1 MTLSF
6 NGHDLESIAIC
17 GDPQISIFNFQPE
30 FKDMKSRN
38 GSLFVGTKLG
48 ASTVELTV
56 CVTGNASERRAKLS
70 TLGSWLVVDSP
81 KQLVLP
87 DTPDRYYLAVPSG
100 AVDMKRGYDGEYAQL
115 TFTLT
120 DPTAY
125 STQLRSVTS
134 VSGVAACNVLGNA
147 PTEFVITN
155 VDGGTVTPG
164 SIDPQFA
171 ANYWSVSNGSAS
183 LNFGIGSDPGRKI
196 IIDSEKRQCRFL
208 LDNEYVEQWYTY
220 LATAASTWFKLQPGA
235 NTITRTIGGGEF
247 VVEWRD
253 RWY

>member
-17 GDPQISIFNFQPE
+17 GDPQISIFNFKPE
-30 FKDMKSRN
+30 FKDVKSRD

-48 ASTVELTV
+48 ASTVEFTV
-56 CVTGNASERRAKLS
+56 CVTGSASERRAKLS

-100 AVDMKRGYDGEYAQL
+100 AVDMKRGYDGEYTQL

-120 DPTAY
+120 DPLAY
-125 STQLRSVTS
+125 SFESRSVTS
-134 VSGVAACNVLGNA
+134 VNGVATINVLGNA
-147 PTEFVITN
+147 PSEFVITN
-155 VDGGTVTPG
+155 VPGGVITPG
-164 SIDPQFA
+164 SLSSQYPA
-171 ANYWSVSNGSAS
+171 ELYWEVAN
-183 LNFGIGSDPGRKI
+183 GIGGYLLIYTDGDSGEL
-196 IIDSEKRQCRFL
+196 IIDTEKRQCRFNYS
-208 LDNEYVEQWYTY
+208 LDHPDWRTVIPLIGT
-220 LATAASTWFKLQPGA
+220 TWFKLQPGA